1 MKRNIFI
8 WALILMLTLLFALPA
23 QAAGNYVTDEADILT
38 PEEEE
43 MLEALAEG
51 ISDSYDFGVYIMT
64 VEDYWDYASGD
75 AFDAAHWIYAERDLG
90 RGDDHD
96 GVMLL
101 LSMEDRDYC
110 LYTYGDYGNYA
121 FTDGGR
127 EAMTEY
133 FLDDFRYDD
142 WQSGFADYLSS
153 CEDYLEAAQQGMP
166 YDYELSNGGSRG
178 GKILLRFAI
187 ILLLPLIIAFVVI
200 TVLKAKMRSVAK
212 AREAAAYVV
221 GDLVLTGYCYDRY
234 THTTESRVKVSSS
247 SSGSSRSSG
256 GGSGTVGKF

>member
-1 MKRNIFI
+1 MKRNI
-8 WALILMLTLLFALPA
+8 LILTLILLLPLLFALPA

-43 MLEALAEG
+43 MLEALAEE

-64 VEDYWDYASGD
+64 VEDFWDYASGD
-75 AFDAAHWIYAERDLG
+75 AFDAAHWIYADRDLG

-127 EAMTEY
+127 EAMTEA

-142 WQSGFADYLSS
+142 WLTGFEAYLEECRS
-153 CEDYLEAAQQGMP
+153 YLEAAEQGQP
-166 YDYELSNGGSRG
+166 YDYGFSDGGGRG
-178 GKILLRFAI
+178 GKILTRFAI

-200 TVLKAKMRSVAK
+200 SVLKAKMRSVAK

-221 GDLVLTGYCYDRY
+221 GDLVLTGHCYDRY
-234 THTTESRVKVSSS
+234 THTTQTRVKVSSS
-247 SSGSSRSSG
+247 SSGGSRHSG